1 MAEIRAPSF
10 SPWFCAAVDKRPALS
25 QWKDES
31 GAQDGLAQLPA
42 PRQDSSTEVIR
53 QGDYRGLRRT
63 NNLSHIPVRQNG
75 LDSGAYSRVY
85 SCPMQTP
92 NHAIAALQIG
102 DVARLVAVSVD
113 AIRFYERSSLLPP
126 APRTAGRFRLYAKE
140 DVARLAFIKQ
150 MQGLGFSL
158 QEVRQLLDLR
168 EHSQES
174 CPEVRDL
181 LHNKLEKVRTKI

>member
-1 MAEIRAPSF
+1 
-10 SPWFCAAVDKRPALS
+10 
-25 QWKDES
+25 
-31 GAQDGLAQLPA
+31 
-42 PRQDSSTEVIR
+42 
-53 QGDYRGLRRT
+53 
-63 NNLSHIPVRQNG
+63 
-75 LDSGAYSRVY
+75 
-85 SCPMQTP
+85 MQTP
-92 NHAIAALQIG
+92 NHAVAALQIG
-102 DVARLVAVSVD
+102 HVARLVAVSVD

-140 DVARLAFIKQ
+140 DVARLTFIKQ

-181 LHNKLEKVRTKI
+181 LHNKLEKVRTKIRELKQLEQHLELDLRNCNGELKRRTRAAPRNCPVLGDRAEQVRK